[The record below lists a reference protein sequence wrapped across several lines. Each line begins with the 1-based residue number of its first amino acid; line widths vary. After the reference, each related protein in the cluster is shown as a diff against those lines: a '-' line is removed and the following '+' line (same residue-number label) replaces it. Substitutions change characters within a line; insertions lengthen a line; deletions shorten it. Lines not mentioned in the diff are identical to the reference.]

1 MTKWIVA
8 FKKQCNLYLMEAW
21 GLGMFMIAASLITIL
36 FQHPDLKLVYRIPSD
51 IIRRLLIGIVMGTT
65 AVGII
70 YSPWG
75 RKSGAH
81 INPSVTLTMLFL
93 HKISLMDAFF
103 YIVFQTIGGIIGIGI
118 IVMLLPSYM
127 NYPAVDYIVTIPGK
141 SGIPA
146 AIIGEAI
153 ISFLMM
159 FITLISSNNK
169 KIQHLTGF
177 ITGLL
182 IISFVTFEAPYSG
195 FSMNPS
201 RTIASAIS
209 SHNWTSW
216 PLYIVVP
223 PLSMLF
229 AAILY
234 KIVFHQGT
242 YKTLKHYFA
251 PKGIS

>member
-1 MTKWIVA
+1 MNKWVLA
-8 FKKQCNLYLMEAW
+8 FKQHYSLYLIEAC
-21 GLGMFMIAASLITIL
+21 GLGIFMMAASLITIL
-36 FQHPDLKLVYRIPSD
+36 FQHPDLKLVYNIPSD
-51 IIRRLLIGIVMGTT
+51 ITRRLLIGIAMGAT

-81 INPSVTLTMLFL
+81 INPSVTLTMLLL
-93 HKISLMDAFF
+93 HKISLIDAFF
-103 YIVFQTIGGIIGIGI
+103 YIIFQTVGGIIGIGLI
-118 IVMLLPSYM
+118 ALLLPSYM
-127 NYPAVDYIVTIPGK
+127 NSPSVDYVVTIPGK
-141 SGIPA
+141 SGILA
-146 AIIGEAI
+146 AVVGEAI

-177 ITGLL
+177 IAGLL

-201 RTIASAIS
+201 RTIASALPA
-209 SHNWTSW
+209 HNWAAW
-216 PLYIVVP
+216 PLYMIVP

-242 YKTLKHYFA
+242 NKRVKHYFA
-251 PKGIS
+251 PKEF